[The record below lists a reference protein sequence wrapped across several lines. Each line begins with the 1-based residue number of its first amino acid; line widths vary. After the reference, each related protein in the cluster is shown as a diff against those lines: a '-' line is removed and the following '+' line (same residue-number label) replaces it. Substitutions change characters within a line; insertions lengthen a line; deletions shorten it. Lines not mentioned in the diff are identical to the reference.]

1 MLGKHQHAIDSMAV
15 TYYYL
20 LIQNDNKELQM
31 EQQTN
36 QNNQQKT
43 LDILTKVKNRV
54 IDHLE
59 QEDDPERKLKKAEE
73 YRNHILSELDNLERT
88 SGEALA
94 ETIEELRQQRVK
106 LINDVKGDLFPD
118 IRRLNQIINKAKSDL
133 RDQTA

>member
-1 MLGKHQHAIDSMAV
+1 
-15 TYYYL
+15 
-20 LIQNDNKELQM
+20 M